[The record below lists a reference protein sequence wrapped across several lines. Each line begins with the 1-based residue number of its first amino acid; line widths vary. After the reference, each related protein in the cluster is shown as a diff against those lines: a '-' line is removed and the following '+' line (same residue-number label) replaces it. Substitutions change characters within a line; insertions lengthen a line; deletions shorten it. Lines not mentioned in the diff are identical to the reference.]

1 MGFGKATFSNYH
13 FHRHSVFVVVVV
25 LAAYFG
31 LEGLRRGI
39 DLGLNWKGVYIL
51 LTMIWKFL
59 EMRMY

>member
-13 FHRHSVFVVVVV
+13 FHRHSGFVVVMV

-39 DLGLNWKGVYIL
+39 DLGVYIL
-51 LTMIWKFL
+51 LTLIWKIL